1 MGIFSALKY
10 FWAKKD
16 IAKPSSE
23 QAVIIAPFQETH
35 KKEVIR
41 LISDN
46 DFEVGNSLPTLGL
59 VALYQ
64 NNVIGYIGASK
75 TYGRNGL
82 VTIVVVHKVARKM
95 KVGISLMKAMAKL
108 LKENGVERFEAWVEE
123 DNVDAIVLY
132 AKMKL
137 EMRKVYLIE
146 HYTDSVLR
154 DIK

>member
-1 MGIFSALKY
+1 MNIFSAFKS

-16 IAKPSSE
+16 ITKPSSE
-23 QAVIIAPFQETH
+23 QSVTIVSFQDVH
-35 KKEVIR
+35 KKDVIK

-46 DFEVGNSLPTLGL
+46 DFEVGDNLPTLGL

-75 TYGRNGL
+75 TYGHNAL

-123 DNVDAIVLY
+123 DNMDAIVLY